1 MGRIHF
7 HLGLAQSG
15 LGMRVVGIV
24 KAMSLGNHTVSSACR
39 ITIGDQLVSHL
50 SLVFRQL
57 GPRLIHPPITAFQP
71 LSGQIPQISFAAA
84 TNVCLN
90 TMLSGFFSK
99 TRTAGDATYGRENY
113 EFNTMSSAANPK
125 EPGVE
130 TCKRKLP
137 LSREQFIIISEMS
150 LTRSKRPIL

>member
-1 MGRIHF
+1 MMGRIHF

-15 LGMRVVGIV
+15 LKLGLGIRLIGIV
-24 KAMSLGNHTVSSACR
+24 KAMSLGNHTISSACR
-39 ITIGDQLVSHL
+39 MSHL

-84 TNVCLN
+84 ANVCLN

-99 TRTAGDATYGRENY
+99 TRTAGDATSGREND

-125 EPGVE
+125 EPWVE

-150 LTRSKRPIL
+150 LTRSKRLIL